1 MEPLVIDIM
10 KETRDVINHEAHALL
25 QLSEHV
31 GQNYLEAV
39 KLIHQSSGMVIVVGM
54 GKSGIIGRKI
64 AATLSS
70 LGTPA
75 AFMHAAEALHGDLGM
90 IKANDV
96 LLMISNSGNTREL
109 IEIIPYARRIG
120 SKIIAMTHNENSD
133 LAKNCDV
140 LLPLIYEAEACP
152 LNLAP
157 TTSSTMS
164 LVIGDAIAVA
174 LTKIKNFMP
183 KDFAMLHPG
192 GSLGRRLLTKVSDI
206 MHSGEELP
214 LISGDILLI
223 EALSIMTKKK
233 FGTLIIAGIDNN
245 LEGIITDG
253 DLRRILCKHNGNIE
267 KIMVREAMVRNPKR
281 IEADKLCEEAINIME
296 TKKITTLPVVA
307 SNDLKVI
314 GIIHMHDLLKAKIY

>member
-1 MEPLVIDIM
+1 MDII
-10 KETRDVINHEAHALL
+10 KETRDVITHEARALL
-25 QLSEHV
+25 ELSENI

-39 KLIHQSSGMVIVVGM
+39 KLIHQSSGMVIVIGM

-70 LGTPA
+70 LGTPS
-75 AFMHAAEALHGDLGM
+75 AFLHAAEALHGDLGM
-90 IKANDV
+90 IKANDI

-120 SKIIAMTHNENSD
+120 TKIIAITHNKNSD
-133 LAKNCDV
+133 LAKNSDV
-140 LLPLIYEAEACP
+140 LLPLIYETEACP

-214 LISGDILLI
+214 LISGDVLLI
-223 EALSIMTKKK
+223 EALSLMTQKK
-233 FGTLIIAGIDNN
+233 FGTLIIADSLNN

-253 DLRRILCKHNGNIE
+253 DLRRILCKNNGNIE
-267 KIMVREAMVRNPKR
+267 KVMLREAMIKNPKR
-281 IEADKLCEEAINIME
+281 IVMDKLCEEAINLME
-296 TKKITTLPVVA
+296 TSKITTLPVVA
-307 SNDLKVI
+307 VDNLKVI